1 MSNLEKEMIPV
12 PIPTEVPEPPSL
24 DQIPLDILHSATVEL
39 LIQQNE
45 DLSSRLKVNIRRNS
59 QLELG
64 QLKRDKDI
72 KDLNQKVENLS
83 AQIEITKEKEKIW
96 QEKIKK
102 NDQLIKTLKTESEM
116 MELRYNELHTTT
128 RQKIKEQQQNI
139 ANKFQEN
146 EQLNKKLMISK
157 RVRLRAKERLRSFL
171 IEVGNGLFSN
181 EKSIKKSESS
191 NKILKKNF
199 ALLKDEITEKESFFK
214 EQLHNFKQISQKQ
227 IFELDHKLNAA
238 LEKAKV
244 LREEKE
250 DLQNNIAQLNVEFHE
265 EKKNRNKIAALTEQI
280 QELKNERLRT
290 EHQASQQ
297 ENQWKE
303 ACESERSKNKVLLKE
318 LNQHKSSSESLKKT
332 LSTCEDKMLNLS
344 KDNKEIS
351 MQLSTIQKLWM
362 DAQDKLEKLELRCE
376 SLEKINRE
384 LSQNK
389 KVDQLSR
396 IQEQTSS
403 TIEETNKTE
412 STAKENQEINK
423 DLQNKIKEAFAG
435 QYSNFNRQAD
445 L

>member
-1 MSNLEKEMIPV
+1 MIPV